1 MLQPNE
7 INNKKKEIKKTEIP
21 EYKNTIPYQKNS
33 LEFQNQTQSQKRK
46 NQDN

>member
-7 INNKKKEIKKTEIP
+7 INNKKKEIKKPEIP